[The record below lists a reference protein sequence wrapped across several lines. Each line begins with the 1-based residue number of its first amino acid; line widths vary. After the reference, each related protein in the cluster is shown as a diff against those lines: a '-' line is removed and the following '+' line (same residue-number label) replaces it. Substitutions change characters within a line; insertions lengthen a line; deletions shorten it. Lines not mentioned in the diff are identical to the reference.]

1 MWVQDS
7 QMSPNHDIC
16 FDTVSMGSDLALKV
30 KGRVTEHRDGIEDH
44 RYLKELN
51 PSATTVEARHELLFG
66 ST

>member
-16 FDTVSMGSDLALKV
+16 FDTVSMGSALGLKV
-30 KGRVTEHRDGIEDH
+30 KGRVTVHRDGVEDH

-51 PSATTVEARHELLFG
+51 PSV
-66 ST
+66 